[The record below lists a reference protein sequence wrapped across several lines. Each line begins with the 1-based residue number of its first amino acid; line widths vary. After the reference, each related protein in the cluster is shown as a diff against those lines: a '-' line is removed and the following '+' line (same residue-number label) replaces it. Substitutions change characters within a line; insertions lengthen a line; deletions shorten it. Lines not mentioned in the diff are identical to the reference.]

1 MTIKRKISG
10 VYKITCTETGRC
22 YIGQS
27 GDITLR
33 WNQHLDDLM
42 SKRHVN
48 LALQEAR
55 TVSLERS
62 AYVAKIDPAGRL
74 AAMDTHMQELHR
86 HASAS
91 DAQYK
96 HLVAQ
101 VSARVGF
108 DIGAGCTIDTETGKI
123 IQHEKKE

>member
-1 MTIKRKISG
+1 MATKKKSSTKIKN
-10 VYKITCTETGRC
+10 VPLNPEAALPALTQEEL
-22 YIGQS
+22 
-27 GDITLR
+27 LR
-33 WNQHLDDLM
+33 LRLA
-42 SKRHVN
+42 SAEKN

>member
-1 MTIKRKISG
+1 MAAKKKSNTKIKSAPLSPEAALPAL
-10 VYKITCTETGRC
+10 TQEEL
-22 YIGQS
+22 
-27 GDITLR
+27 LR
-33 WNQHLDDLM
+33 LRLA
-42 SKRHVN
+42 SAEKN

-55 TVSLERS
+55 TVSLERT
-62 AYVAKIDPAGRL
+62 AYVTKIDPAGRL

-86 HASAS
+86 HAAAS

-96 HLVAQ
+96 NLVAQ